1 MLIIL
6 AIYFGLI
13 WLVFFKFKLFP
24 WTRSSKITSGL
35 VGLLICLYVVAQLN
49 TKTPSGR
56 IAVMGIVVEIAP
68 SVNGVVVDVPVVAN
82 QTVTAGEVLFQIDP
96 APYQLVV
103 AETEAEVEIATLTLN
118 RQQSAFEK
126 NPGLSISQQDLDES
140 RAILEAAEARL
151 EIARLDLSDTTVRA
165 PQEGIVTAVNLSP
178 GDQVRSTGS
187 VMPFIETGSLRL
199 VGVFRQNGSAVLE
212 AGMPAELVLD
222 AVPGAILK
230 SGISV
235 VSPGTAGGQIPV
247 SSDLLSAASVGSV
260 SEVLVMLDWPNDLPE
275 HAAQLGMVGSATVYS
290 PDAGPFAILA
300 KILIRLR
307 ALVAYI

>member
-13 WLVFFKFKLFP
+13 WLVFFKFKLLP
-24 WTRSSKITSGL
+24 WTRSSKITSAL

-103 AETEAEVEIATLTLN
+103 AEAEAEVEIATLTLD

-247 SSDLLSAASVGSV
+247 SSDLLSAASVGSA

>member
-13 WLVFFKFKLFP
+13 WLVFFKFKLLP
-24 WTRSSKITSGL
+24 WTRFSKITSAL

-103 AETEAEVEIATLTLN
+103 AEAEAEVEIATLTLD

-151 EIARLDLSDTTVRA
+151 EIAWLDLSDTTVRA

-235 VSPGTAGGQIPV
+235 VSPGTARGQIPV
-247 SSDLLSAASVGSV
+247 SSDLLSAASVGSA

>member
-13 WLVFFKFKLFP
+13 WLVFFKFKLLP
-24 WTRSSKITSGL
+24 WTRSSKITSAL

-103 AETEAEVEIATLTLN
+103 AEAEAEVEIATLTLD

-151 EIARLDLSDTTVRA
+151 EIAWLDLSDTTVRA

-247 SSDLLSAASVGSV
+247 SSDLLSAASVGSA

>member
-13 WLVFFKFKLFP
+13 WLVFFKFKLLP

-103 AETEAEVEIATLTLN
+103 AEAEAEVEIATLTLN

-178 GDQVRSTGS
+178 GDQVRSTGA

-222 AVPGAILK
+222 AVPGAITK

-247 SSDLLSAASVGSV
+247 SSDLLSAASVGSA

>member
-13 WLVFFKFKLFP
+13 WLVFFKFKLLP